1 MVELNLDQA
10 RYNMIEQQIRP
21 WDVLDAG
28 ILKLL
33 AETPREEFVPEAH
46 RALAFSDLKIPL
58 KEGGVVMMNP
68 NVEGRI
74 LQALQIQPT
83 DKALEIGTGSGF
95 LTACLAH
102 LASHVTSVEID
113 PELADAARARLQAH
127 GINNATVECGDARS
141 GWGDGERFD
150 VIAVT
155 GAIAEMTLNYREMI
169 AVGGRMFAIMGQG
182 DVLEAC
188 LVTRVAE
195 TQWHTES
202 LFETHIPYLKGM
214 EPASSFEF

>member
-1 MVELNLDQA
+1 MVEMNVDQA

-21 WDVLDAG
+21 WDVLDAD

-33 AETPREEFVPEAH
+33 AETPREDFVPEEYK
-46 RALAFSDLKIPL
+46 ALAFSDLKIPL
-58 KEGGVVMMNP
+58 NDSAVMMNP

-74 LQALQIQPT
+74 LQTLEVKPS

-113 PELADAARARLQAH
+113 PELADSARARLQAH
-127 GINNATVECGDARS
+127 GINNATIECGDARG

-169 AVGGRMFAIMGQG
+169 AVGGRMFVIMGSG
-182 DVLEAC
+182 DILEAC
-188 LVTRVAE
+188 LVTRIAE

-214 EPASSFEF
+214 EPAATFEF